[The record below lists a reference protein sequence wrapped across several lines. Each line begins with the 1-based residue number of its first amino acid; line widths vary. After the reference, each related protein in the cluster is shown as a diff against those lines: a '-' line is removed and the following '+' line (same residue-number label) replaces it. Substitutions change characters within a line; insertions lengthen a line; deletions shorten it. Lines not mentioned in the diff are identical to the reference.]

1 MIHWDNEHSEPAEEH
16 AAQTVPEDAAPDSLH
31 SSAPPNQPAD
41 AGVSPLSD
49 VTPGE
54 ELSGPIPSIGYVTG
68 EQLIEAAK
76 RSNKTYH
83 IELIQKALEFAR
95 RAHEG
100 QTRRSGEPYVCHPIS
115 VAIILIELGMDTES
129 VAAALLHD
137 VVEDTEV
144 DLPTLRREFG
154 DDIATL
160 VDGVTKLTKMPT
172 FSREEQQGENLRKML
187 LAMSEDIRVIII
199 KLADRL
205 HNMRTIEAQPP
216 DKRREKSLETLEV
229 YAPIAHRLG
238 IRAVKE
244 ELEDLGI
251 RQLDPVGYSEIIAA
265 LASREQDR
273 TALLDDIRR
282 QISER
287 LSDVAPG
294 AYLEGRVKSIHGI
307 YRKMYMQGHAFDEIY
322 DIYAV
327 RIIVDTV
334 TECYNI
340 LGIIHDMFRSIP
352 GRFKDYIS
360 TPKPNRYQ
368 SLHTTVITRAGVP
381 FEVQIRTWEMH
392 HTAEYGIAAHW
403 KYKEGVANKDN
414 RSDERLAWIRQLLE
428 SQKESDDVEE
438 IVRTIKSDLAPEEVF
453 VVSPKGDVI
462 SLPVGSTVIDFAYAI
477 HSAVGNR
484 MIGAKVDGRIVPI
497 DYQVKTGEI
506 VEILTTSQQGHGP
519 SRDWLKIVKTSEARS
534 KIRSWFKKE
543 KRAENIVEGK
553 AEFDRE
559 MRRDMME
566 LTEEQRSDFLMGF
579 AKQYHCQTIDDFF
592 AMIGYGGLSL
602 QRILPRIKE
611 EYHKLYRSAQPA
623 EVDLQQ
629 LVDQRKP
636 ARASE
641 GVVIEGI
648 DNCLVRLSHCCD
660 PLPGDSIIGFITRG
674 HGVSVH
680 KRDCPNVPRDI
691 AKAEQP
697 ERWVNA
703 FWARS
708 QSESFK
714 STLQVVANDR
724 PNVIADVTITLA
736 NMRVPIYAV
745 NARQLK
751 DGTSQM
757 ILTIGSEN
765 LIHLGNIMERLRKVG
780 NVLTVERM

>member
-1 MIHWDNEHSEPAEEH
+1 M
-16 AAQTVPEDAAPDSLH
+16 
-31 SSAPPNQPAD
+31 
-41 AGVSPLSD
+41 
-49 VTPGE
+49 
-54 ELSGPIPSIGYVTG
+54 
-68 EQLIEAAK
+68 
-76 RSNKTYH
+76 
-83 IELIQKALEFAR
+83 
-95 RAHEG
+95 
-100 QTRRSGEPYVCHPIS
+100 
-115 VAIILIELGMDTES
+115 
-129 VAAALLHD
+129 
-137 VVEDTEV
+137 
-144 DLPTLRREFG
+144 
-154 DDIATL
+154 
-160 VDGVTKLTKMPT
+160 
-172 FSREEQQGENLRKML
+172 
-187 LAMSEDIRVIII
+187 
-199 KLADRL
+199 
-205 HNMRTIEAQPP
+205 
-216 DKRREKSLETLEV
+216 
-229 YAPIAHRLG
+229 
-238 IRAVKE
+238 KE

-251 RQLDPVGYSEIIAA
+251 RQLDPIGYSEIIAA

-273 TALLDDIRR
+273 KALLDGIRE
-282 QISER
+282 QISDR
-287 LSDVAPG
+287 LADVSPG

-340 LGIIHDMFRSIP
+340 LGIIHDMFRPIP

-403 KYKEGVANKDN
+403 KYKEGISGKGERA
-414 RSDERLAWIRQLLE
+414 DERLAWIRQLLE

-462 SLPVGSTVIDFAYAI
+462 SLPIGSTVIDFAYAI

-519 SRDWLKIVKTSEARS
+519 NRDWLKIVKTSEARS

-543 KRAENIVEGK
+543 KRAENIVEGR

-566 LTEEQRSDFLMGF
+566 LTEEQRNDFLMGF

-611 EYHKLYRSAQPA
+611 EYHKLYHSAPEK
-623 EVDLQQ
+623 EVSLDD
-629 LVDQRKP
+629 LVDKSKP
-636 ARASE
+636 PRASE
-641 GVVIEGI
+641 GVVVEGI

-660 PLPGDSIIGFITRG
+660 PLPGDRIIGFITRG
-674 HGVSVH
+674 HGVSIH

-691 AKAEQP
+691 SSAEQP

-703 FWARS
+703 YWARS

-714 STLQVVANDR
+714 STLQVLANDQ
-724 PNVIADVTITLA
+724 PNLIADVTITLA

-751 DGTSQM
+751 DGTCQM

-765 LIHLGNIMERLRKVG
+765 LIHLGNIMDRLRKVN